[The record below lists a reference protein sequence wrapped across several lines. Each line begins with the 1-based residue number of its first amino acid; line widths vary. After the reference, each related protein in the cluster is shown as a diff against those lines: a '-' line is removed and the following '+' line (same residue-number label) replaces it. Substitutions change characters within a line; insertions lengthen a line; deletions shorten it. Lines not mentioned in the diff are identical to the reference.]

1 MSSQRRIDASRAN
14 GAISHGPV
22 TPEGK
27 LICSQNATRH
37 GLTANTVVVTNESHD
52 KFEALM
58 QNYIEELRPASPIQM
73 DLVEQ
78 MSVAKWRQRRVWSA
92 ETATFDLAMDR
103 QQESTGKEFERV
115 DQPTRLAMALE
126 STAHS
131 GMLTLLH
138 RYETS
143 LRRSWE
149 RAFDRLAS
157 LQAAERS
164 RESSLSRARQQAES
178 LEQSLAQSSAEFRN
192 RPNPNNEQ

>member
-37 GLTANTVVVTNESHD
+37 GLTANTVVLTNESHD

-92 ETATFDLAMDR
+92 ETATFDLIMER
-103 QQESTGKEFERV
+103 QQES
-115 DQPTRLAMALE
+115 ALTKNSNT
-126 STAHS
+126 STSPPA
-131 GMLTLLH
+131 
-138 RYETS
+138 
-143 LRRSWE
+143 W
-149 RAFDRLAS
+149 
-157 LQAAERS
+157 
-164 RESSLSRARQQAES
+164 
-178 LEQSLAQSSAEFRN
+178 
-192 RPNPNNEQ
+192 